1 MAIKGIDI
9 AAGMIYPDYRG
20 ELKVIMVNSGP
31 KTYVVTQG
39 SRIAQII
46 LERIVTNA
54 EVEIVSSLPAT
65 GRGTNG
71 FGHTDADAYLRCDDL
86 LGGST
91 ATPSTP
97 SHSPQ

>member
-1 MAIKGIDI
+1 MALKGIDI
-9 AAGMIYPDYRG
+9 AAGVIDPDYRG

-54 EVEIVSSLPAT
+54 EVEMVSSLPTT
-65 GRGTNG
+65 GRGANG
-71 FGHTDADAYLRCDDL
+71 LRHSDAYAYLSCDDL
-86 LGGST
+86 PGGST